1 MYVFEGRMFQTCVYE
16 RFLFFIKDLPIEILQ
31 SYRKTLFWP
40 DKVFSF
46 RQFENKFS
54 VNIRKVQIMKNNN
67 NYRKVNWWYIGF
79 VTMSNVVTWSKN
91 RNSRWKFYGTL
102 KFKGTNLLVSIHIW
116 KSTSVSINSFIMNK
130 LFNCILFFIVAVSA
144 GSNYE
149 DYYRSQV

>member
-1 MYVFEGRMFQTCVYE
+1 MFFWRKNVPNLRLWTISILYKRFTIGNIAIVLKDIVLTWQSVFFSTIWQQ
-16 RFLFFIKDLPIEILQ
+16 ILCQ
-31 SYRKTLFWP
+31 YSK
-40 DKVFSF
+40 
-46 RQFENKFS
+46 
-54 VNIRKVQIMKNNN
+54 IQIMKNNN
-67 NYRKVNWWYIGF
+67 NHRKVNWWYIGF

-130 LFNCILFFIVAVSA
+130 SFNCILFFIVAVSA